1 MFFLQVFL
9 NIKHKWM
16 STSASTR
23 EPILYLSFFFA
34 FLELDET
41 MWLEMDLSSNSSLP
55 LVDGEGRAATQA
67 VTLQKLKKIIYP
79 NLKYSLNWNV
89 GRVVC

>member
-1 MFFLQVFL
+1 
-9 NIKHKWM
+9 
-16 STSASTR
+16 
-23 EPILYLSFFFA
+23 
-34 FLELDET
+34 

-67 VTLQKLKKIIYP
+67 VTLQKFKKIIYP

-89 GRVVC
+89 ERVVC